1 MSIHTSLRLKNTLVR
16 SRNVYRRIER
26 LEILNKEGRREA
38 SDSVFGL
45 PKVRT
50 RFKVA
55 AKKKAAPK
63 PEEAAAAPAAAA
75 EAPEKTGKPEKP
87 EKKDK
92 KDRKKE

>member
-16 SRNVYRRIER
+16 SRNVFRRIER
-26 LEILNKEGRREA
+26 LEILAKDGRREA
-38 SDSVFGL
+38 GDSVFGL

-63 PEEAAAAPAAAA
+63 PEEAAAVPAVAA
-75 EAPEKTGKPEKP
+75 EAQEKP

-92 KDRKKE
+92 KDKKDRKKE